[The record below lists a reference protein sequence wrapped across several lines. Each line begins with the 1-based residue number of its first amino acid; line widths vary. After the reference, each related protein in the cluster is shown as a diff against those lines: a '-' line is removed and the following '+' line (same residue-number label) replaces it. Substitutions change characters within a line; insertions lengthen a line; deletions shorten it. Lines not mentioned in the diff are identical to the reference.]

1 VESGISVEWNVLLRM
16 LSREILEAFTL
27 TEKYSG
33 KAMPHCCIPKTGL
46 VFMSAIIPI
55 LQKCVS
61 IILTG
66 ILQFP

>member
-1 VESGISVEWNVLLRM
+1 MESGISVEWNVLLRM

-33 KAMPHCCIPKTGL
+33 KAMPHSCVLKTKL
-46 VFMSAIIPI
+46 VLMSAIIPI
-55 LQKCVS
+55 LQKSMS
-61 IILTG
+61 IIPTG